1 MNRFDT
7 IACIADVVT
16 KIITS
21 EDKISLRSLDLD
33 IKKLKTLLLMMI
45 IRTFLRC
52 MLK

>member
-33 IKKLKTLLLMMI
+33 IKRLKT
-45 IRTFLRC
+45 
-52 MLK
+52 